1 MPATAAAPPSIY
13 SNMSEMA
20 MKGGGAGK
28 PPDAGAKG
36 GEAGASG
43 AGSEEKKQI
52 LTTLLEV
59 YKKWD
64 KLESDPAGKDI
75 ISQMV
80 ALAEKYKKD
89 VLKEGAGPA
98 GGPPA
103 GGGEAPPPPPDAGAG
118 GGAGGGKK
126 GPDVPA

>member
-1 MPATAAAPPSIY
+1 MPAAAAAPPSIY

-20 MKGGGAGK
+20 MKGGGAAK
-28 PPDAGAKG
+28 LPDAKG

-80 ALAEKYKKD
+80 ALAEKYKKE

-98 GGPPA
+98 GGS
-103 GGGEAPPPPPDAGAG
+103 GGETPPPPPPPPDAGAG
-118 GGAGGGKK
+118 GKK
-126 GPDVPA
+126 GPDIPA